1 MTDTVENSPRHR
13 PANDTPCLTVPD
25 EVLEMLRHVSTA
37 TLSTALFKRGLRNQM
52 IQAVQPLAPLKQNMV
67 GIAYT
72 LRYIPAREDLNPIS
86 VFDDADHPQRKAVE
100 SCPPGA
106 VMVIDSRGNARDRW
120 WKAAHQ
126 GTEFDKAELLD
137 QEPELA
143 LGFLHGVG
151 QSYAENIFSFIDAM
165 QTMPADWRD
174 ASVLSD
180 WFFHLRAD
188 QLDAM
193 MHEVLAV
200 LEKYKTAD
208 LTSPLPEGAEQVTVQ
223 IQAFPRETR

>member
-1 MTDTVENSPRHR
+1 MSEQSKGEAARTVRLDRELVRALAHPMRNRI
-13 PANDTPCLTVPD
+13 LG
-25 EVLEMLRHVSTA
+25 LLRVYGPQTA
-37 TLSTALFKRGLRNQM
+37 TTLAGRLGVNTGATSYHLRQLAEAGLV
-52 IQAVQPLAPLKQNMV
+52 A
-67 GIAYT
+67 
-72 LRYIPAREDLNPIS
+72 ED
-86 VFDDADHPQRKAVE
+86 
-100 SCPPGA
+100 
-106 VMVIDSRGNARDRW
+106 DSRGNARDRW

-151 QSYAENIFSFIDAM
+151 QSYTENIFSFIDAM

-200 LEKYKTAD
+200 LEKYKTDD
-208 LTSPLPEGAEQVTVQ
+208 LTAPLPEGAEQVTVQ

>member
-1 MTDTVENSPRHR
+1 MSDESSNETPRNVRLDRELVRALAHPMR
-13 PANDTPCLTVPD
+13 NRILG
-25 EVLEMLRHVSTA
+25 LLRVYGPQTA
-37 TLSTALFKRGLRNQM
+37 TTLAGRLGVNTGATSYHLRQLAEAGLV
-52 IQAVQPLAPLKQNMV
+52 A
-67 GIAYT
+67 
-72 LRYIPAREDLNPIS
+72 ED
-86 VFDDADHPQRKAVE
+86 
-100 SCPPGA
+100 
-106 VMVIDSRGNARDRW
+106 DSRGNARDRW

-180 WFFHLRAD
+180 YFFHLRAD

-193 MHEVLAV
+193 MQEVMAV
-200 LEKYKTAD
+200 LEKYKTPD
-208 LTSPLPEGAEQVTVQ
+208 LTALLPEGAEQVTVQ

>member
-1 MTDTVENSPRHR
+1 MSDESSNEAPRTVRLDRELVRALAHPMRNRI
-13 PANDTPCLTVPD
+13 LG
-25 EVLEMLRHVSTA
+25 LLRVYGPQTA
-37 TLSTALFKRGLRNQM
+37 TTLAGRLGVNTGATSYHLRQLAEAGLV
-52 IQAVQPLAPLKQNMV
+52 I
-67 GIAYT
+67 
-72 LRYIPAREDLNPIS
+72 ED
-86 VFDDADHPQRKAVE
+86 
-100 SCPPGA
+100 
-106 VMVIDSRGNARDRW
+106 DSRGNARDRW

-151 QSYAENIFSFIDAM
+151 QSYAENIFSFIDAV

-180 WFFHLRAD
+180 YFFHLRAD

-193 MHEVLAV
+193 MQEVLAV

-208 LTSPLPEGAEQVTVQ
+208 LTAPLPEGAEQVTVQ
-223 IQAFPRETR
+223 LQAFPRETR

>member
-1 MTDTVENSPRHR
+1 MSDDTTPDTTPDAGPDATADAARTVRLDRHLVR
-13 PANDTPCLTVPD
+13 ALAHPMRNRILG
-25 EVLEMLRHVSTA
+25 LLRVYGPQTA
-37 TLSTALFKRGLRNQM
+37 TSLAGRLGVNTGATSYHLRQLADAGL
-52 IQAVQPLAPLKQNMV
+52 V
-67 GIAYT
+67 T
-72 LRYIPAREDLNPIS
+72 ED
-86 VFDDADHPQRKAVE
+86 
-100 SCPPGA
+100 
-106 VMVIDSRGNARDRW
+106 DSRGNARDRW
-120 WKAAHQ
+120 WKSAHQ
-126 GTEFDKAELLD
+126 GTEFDKAELLT

-151 QSYAENIFSFIDAM
+151 QTYAENIFGFIDAM
-165 QTMPADWRD
+165 QTMPEDWRD

-180 WFFHLRAD
+180 YFFHLRAD

-208 LTSPLPEGAEQVTVQ
+208 LTAPLPEGAEQVTVQ

>member
-1 MTDTVENSPRHR
+1 MSDESSNEAPRTVRLDRELVRALAHPMRNRI
-13 PANDTPCLTVPD
+13 LG
-25 EVLEMLRHVSTA
+25 LLRVYGPQTA
-37 TLSTALFKRGLRNQM
+37 TSLASRLGVNTGATSYHLRQLAEAGLV
-52 IQAVQPLAPLKQNMV
+52 A
-67 GIAYT
+67 
-72 LRYIPAREDLNPIS
+72 ED
-86 VFDDADHPQRKAVE
+86 
-100 SCPPGA
+100 
-106 VMVIDSRGNARDRW
+106 DSRGNARDRW

-180 WFFHLRAD
+180 YFFHLRAD

-193 MHEVLAV
+193 MQEVLAV
-200 LEKYKTAD
+200 LEKYKTPD
-208 LTSPLPEGAEQVTVQ
+208 LTAPLPEGAEQVTVQ

>member
-1 MTDTVENSPRHR
+1 MSDDTTPNTTPDATSGATADAARTVRLDRHLVR
-13 PANDTPCLTVPD
+13 ALAHPMRNRILG
-25 EVLEMLRHVSTA
+25 LLRVYGPQTA
-37 TLSTALFKRGLRNQM
+37 TSLAGRLGVNTGATSYHLRQLADAGL
-52 IQAVQPLAPLKQNMV
+52 V
-67 GIAYT
+67 T
-72 LRYIPAREDLNPIS
+72 ED
-86 VFDDADHPQRKAVE
+86 
-100 SCPPGA
+100 
-106 VMVIDSRGNARDRW
+106 DSRGNARDRW
-120 WKAAHQ
+120 WKSAHQ

-151 QSYAENIFSFIDAM
+151 QTYAENIFGFIDAM
-165 QTMPADWRD
+165 QTMPEDWRD

-180 WFFHLRAD
+180 FFFHLRAD

-193 MHEVLAV
+193 MQEVLAI

-208 LTSPLPEGAEQVTVQ
+208 LTAPLPDGAEQVTVQ

>member
-1 MTDTVENSPRHR
+1 MSDDTTPATTPDTTPGATADAARTVRLDRHLVR
-13 PANDTPCLTVPD
+13 ALAHPMRNRILG
-25 EVLEMLRHVSTA
+25 LLRVYGPQTA
-37 TLSTALFKRGLRNQM
+37 TSLAGRLGVNTGATSYHLRQLADAGL
-52 IQAVQPLAPLKQNMV
+52 V
-67 GIAYT
+67 T
-72 LRYIPAREDLNPIS
+72 ED
-86 VFDDADHPQRKAVE
+86 
-100 SCPPGA
+100 
-106 VMVIDSRGNARDRW
+106 DSRGNARDRW
-120 WKAAHQ
+120 WKSAHQ

-151 QSYAENIFSFIDAM
+151 QTYAENIFGFIDAM
-165 QTMPADWRD
+165 QTMPEDWRD

-180 WFFHLRAD
+180 YFFHLRAD

-193 MHEVLAV
+193 MQEVLAV

-208 LTSPLPEGAEQVTVQ
+208 LTAPLPDGAEQVTVQ